1 VVKKKAGGGGGG
13 GRQRQG
19 AEVKIGAVT
28 DIKLAAGA
36 VANMMRE
43 GTPPKV
49 LAISPTCVNAA
60 VKTLALARRYLEEEG
75 LELMATVDFPEF
87 DESANSANVA
97 LHLSQ
102 KRKRTD
108 LSTVA
113 AQLQVSSSS
122 EPSKVAGA
130 VAGTARE
137 CADQPVKRLCVSCAG
152 PAAMLVS
159 LQAVYLARRYL
170 EEDGLDLSVVPEF
183 ENVERGPSIVHLFTL
198 VHKPNAAL

>member
-1 VVKKKAGGGGGG
+1 MSSCKPSRA
-13 GRQRQG
+13 RS
-19 AEVKIGAVT
+19 
-28 DIKLAAGA
+28 
-36 VANMMRE
+36 
-43 GTPPKV
+43 
-49 LAISPTCVNAA
+49 SP
-60 VKTLALARRYLEEEG
+60 LQ
-75 LELMATVDFPEF
+75 
-87 DESANSANVA
+87 ANVA

-113 AQLQVSSSS
+113 ARLQVSSSA

-137 CADQPVKRLCVSCAG
+137 GADQPVKRLCVSCAG
-152 PAAMLVS
+152 PAALLVS